1 MSKMMV
7 KIHRKPLFLLVTA
20 HSQLGE
26 AYINSKIFELAL
38 EHLTTALKVNGEL
51 LTSEPMARDYHS
63 HLLIMLGRCYYE
75 AGSYKE
81 ALNLLEKSLETT
93 IQTDENTTLAIVP
106 TLQLMA
112 KVHLKQKDL
121 DQALASLNQIL

>member
-7 KIHRKPLFLLVTA
+7 KIHKKPLFLLVTA

-26 AYINSKIFELAL
+26 AYINSRIFELAL
-38 EHLTTALKVNGEL
+38 EHLTTALKINGEL
-51 LTSEPMARDYHS
+51 LSSEPMARDYHS

-75 AGSYKE
+75 AGSFKE
-81 ALNLLEKSLETT
+81 ALNLLEKSLEST
-93 IQTDENTTLAIVP
+93 IQGDDNSNLAIAP

-112 KVHLKQKDL
+112 KVYLKLKDL
-121 DQALASLNQIL
+121 DKALALLNQIL